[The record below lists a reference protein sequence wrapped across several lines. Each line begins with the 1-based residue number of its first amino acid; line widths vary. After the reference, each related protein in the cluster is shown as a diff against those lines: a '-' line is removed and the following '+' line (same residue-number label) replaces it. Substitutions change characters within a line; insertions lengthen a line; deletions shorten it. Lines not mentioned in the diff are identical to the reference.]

1 MFKQG
6 GGGEN
11 ERKAVIAGS
20 LPVLIQS
27 VQLKVIA
34 TENTVCTMF
43 SIVTHAIMACI
54 SSYDQLFSKAVDIC

>member
-34 TENTVCTMF
+34 TENTVMHHVFHCDPCYHG
-43 SIVTHAIMACI
+43 VHL
-54 SSYDQLFSKAVDIC
+54 QL